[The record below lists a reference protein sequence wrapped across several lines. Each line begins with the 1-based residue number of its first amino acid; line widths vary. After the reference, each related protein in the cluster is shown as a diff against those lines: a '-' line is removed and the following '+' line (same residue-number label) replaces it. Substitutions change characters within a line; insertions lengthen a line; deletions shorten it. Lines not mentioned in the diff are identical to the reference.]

1 MKNNL
6 LIVLLLLFFLPFA
19 GAQEG
24 TSTKGQAASDKA
36 TAGSSSSETGLLWEV
51 TGNGL
56 DKPSYV
62 YGTIHL
68 IDSESFFLPGG
79 TLGAFEASERVTFEI
94 NMEDM
99 SDMSAIFSMMSR
111 IMMANG
117 TTLSDLL
124 SDEDYNFVKSKFTEM
139 GLPFMMFERMKPMFL
154 SIFASTDMDPGA
166 FTSGEMKS
174 YEMEFMD
181 MAKAQNKEMAGLET
195 IEFQMSMFDSIPYSE
210 QAEML
215 VESLKSTDDGEDQLK
230 MMIELYK
237 TQDIEKLQ
245 MTINEDEQGLGDYED
260 LLLTKRNQAWIPIM
274 KKMMAEKP
282 TFFAV
287 GAGHL
292 GGKNGVIQLLK
303 DEGYSLQ
310 AIRK

>member
-6 LIVLLLLFFLPFA
+6 FLALLFFFALPLSWS
-19 GAQEG
+19 QEG
-24 TSTKGQAASDKA
+24 TSVKGQATSDKEA
-36 TAGSSSSETGLLWEV
+36 STSASSETGLLWEV

-56 DKPSYV
+56 EKPSYV

-68 IDSESFFLPGG
+68 IDSENFFFPAG
-79 TLGAFEASERVTFEI
+79 TLGAFEASQRVTFEI

-99 SDMSAIFSMMSR
+99 TDMTAIFSMVSK

-124 SDEDYNFVKSKFTEM
+124 SEEDYNFVKEKFAEL
-139 GLPFMMFERMKPMFL
+139 GLPFMMLERMKPMFL
-154 SIFASTDMDPGA
+154 SIFASTDMDPTA
-166 FTSGEMKS
+166 FSTGGMKS
-174 YEMEFMD
+174 YEMEFME

-195 IEFQMSMFDSIPYSE
+195 VEFQMSMFDSIPYE
-210 QAEML
+210 AQAEML
-215 VESLKSTDDGEDQLK
+215 VESLKSSNEGNDQLE

-245 MTINEDEQGLGDYED
+245 QSIDDESQGLGEFED
-260 LLLTKRNQAWIPIM
+260 LLLTKRNEAWIPLM
-274 KKMMAEKP
+274 KQMMAEKP

-292 GGKNGVIQLLK
+292 GGENGVIQLLK
-303 DEGYSLQ
+303 KEGYTLK
-310 AIRK
+310 AIKK